1 MKMPEVV
8 LYSSLIGIPFISNL
22 PRVYLSS
29 FQTFPAGTVNTG
41 VVNDCPYPPDN
52 VPVWVITVLNWR
64 LDCERH

>member
-29 FQTFPAGTVNTG
+29 FQTFPAWTVNTCF
-41 VVNDCPYPPDN
+41 VKDCKCPHDN